1 MIVEPVIFVFILLA
15 FERFLLVTHFLN
27 RQNLLHYSNPSI
39 DTRHYC
45 HLYLR
50 LPQIK
55 IWLETTKVKNKNNVG
70 W

>member
-15 FERFLLVTHFLN
+15 FERFLLDSFSQST
-27 RQNLLHYSNPSI
+27 NLLHYSNPSI